1 MLLFLVSFDE
11 RERRIMT
18 FYMPYYMILLQALS
32 FLKPKYVI
40 SSHSFTAQYED
51 QARRE
56 FEVGILFRENNI
68 LIDKV
73 IILISKIFLFKIF
86 FY

>member
-1 MLLFLVSFDE
+1 
-11 RERRIMT
+11 
-18 FYMPYYMILLQALS
+18 MPYYMILHQALS

-51 QARRE
+51 QPRRE
-56 FEVGILFRENNI
+56 YEIGILFREKNL

-73 IILISKIFLFKIF
+73 KSEIKF
-86 FY
+86 F